1 MDSLVDYQFLDN
13 ELQYFSSKNNVIP
26 FASEN
31 LYSLCYGI
39 DKKDNRTKIFI
50 GETDDFDERNQIIAD
65 NFDELMNSN
74 NSLLKI
80 YNFMKQDSLTIE
92 Y

>member
-50 GETDDFDERNQIIAD
+50 GETDDFDE
-65 NFDELMNSN
+65 LMNSN